1 MTTLLLVAT
10 LMISAYGWIKNV
22 IALHAI
28 IYYLEIRHHDLP
40 SDEEIEQCCEHV
52 VRMLLHLR

>member
-1 MTTLLLVAT
+1 MTIFLLVVALVVT
-10 LMISAYGWIKNV
+10 TYGWIKNV

-28 IYYLEIRHHDLP
+28 IYYLESRHHDLP
-40 SDEEIEQCCEHV
+40 NDEEIEQCCEHV